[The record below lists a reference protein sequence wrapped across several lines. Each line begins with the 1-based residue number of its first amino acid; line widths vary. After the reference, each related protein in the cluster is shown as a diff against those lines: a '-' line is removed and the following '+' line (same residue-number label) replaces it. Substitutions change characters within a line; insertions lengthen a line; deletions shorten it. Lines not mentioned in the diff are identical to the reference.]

1 MRKHF
6 GTFANSVETLRNN
19 AETLRKQCANAAQT
33 MRKCCPNYA
42 QTLRKRCANAA
53 QTLRKRCANAAQTCV
68 NLRKLLITC
77 VKTEVYCLKRLVGK
91 AVEALGPV
99 WHFQTLCSW
108 L

>member
-6 GTFANSVETLRNN
+6 GTFANSAETLRNN
-19 AETLRKQCANAAQT
+19 AETLRKRCANNAQ
-33 MRKCCPNYA
+33 MLNAA

-68 NLRKLLITC
+68 NLRKLLIIC

>member
-1 MRKHF
+1 
-6 GTFANSVETLRNN
+6 
-19 AETLRKQCANAAQT
+19 
-33 MRKCCPNYA
+33 
-42 QTLRKRCANAA
+42 
-53 QTLRKRCANAAQTCV
+53 V
-68 NLRKLLITC
+68 NLRKLLIIC

>member
-6 GTFANSVETLRNN
+6 GTFANSAETLLNN
-19 AETLRKQCANAAQT
+19 AETL
-33 MRKCCPNYA
+33 
-42 QTLRKRCANAA
+42 LKRCANNA
-53 QTLRKRCANAAQTCV
+53 QMLRCANAAQTCV
-68 NLRKLLITC
+68 NLRKLLIIC